1 MVEKDTKQLLLRP
14 GVTQYFQGGEMKKI
28 GIIGMG
34 NMGEAIL
41 KAFIKNGAQKA
52 SILCAEAKSAR
63 ADFIMNTYGIKCY
76 KDPGEIV
83 KKAQYLVLAVKP
95 QDSKNVLQAITP
107 YFNDKKVLISIMAGI
122 TTSNILSIVGKEV
135 KVVRIMPNIC
145 VKVGE
150 GAMGL
155 TSNNIALPEEVEEVK
170 TMFSSMGK
178 TVEVSEELMDAIT
191 ALGGSGPAFVL
202 LFLEAMI
209 DAGVKLGLPRDKS
222 STISSQVIKGTIKML
237 ETENLHPTIMREM
250 ITSPGGTT
258 IAGLTTMEQGA
269 LKGTVIRAIED
280 ACKRSKELSL

>member
-1 MVEKDTKQLLLRP
+1 
-14 GVTQYFQGGEMKKI
+14 MKKI

-41 KAFIKNGAQKA
+41 KALLQTGAQKT
-52 SILCAEAKSAR
+52 SIFCAETKQAR
-63 ADFIMNTYGIKCY
+63 ASFIAKTYGIKCY
-76 KDPGEIV
+76 ENPEEVIRRTD
-83 KKAQYLVLAVKP
+83 YLILAVKP
-95 QDSKNVLQAITP
+95 QDSKTILQAITP
-107 YFNDKKVLISIMAGI
+107 LLTEKKLLISIMAGV
-122 TTSNILSIVGKEV
+122 TTSNILSVLGRAV

-155 TSNNIALPEEVEEVK
+155 TSNKMVGTDDIEAVK
-170 TMFSSMGK
+170 IMFSPMGRI
-178 TVEVSEELMDAIT
+178 VEVGEELMDAIT

-209 DAGVKLGLPRDKS
+209 DAGVKLGIPRDKS
-222 STISSQVIKGTIKML
+222 AIISSQVMKGTIKML
-237 ETENLHPTIMREM
+237 ESEALHPSLMREM

-258 IAGLTTMEQGA
+258 IAGLATLEQGA
-269 LKGTVIRAIED
+269 FRGTVIRAIED

>member
-1 MVEKDTKQLLLRP
+1 
-14 GVTQYFQGGEMKKI
+14 MKKI

-41 KAFIKNGAQKA
+41 KAFLKKGIQKT
-52 SILCAEAKSAR
+52 SIFCAESKSAR
-63 ADFIMNTYGIKCY
+63 AGVIAKTYQIKCHE
-76 KDPGEIV
+76 DPKEIV
-83 KKAQYLVLAVKP
+83 KKAEYVVLAVKP
-95 QDSKNVLQAITP
+95 QDSKSIFQSIAPHFT
-107 YFNDKKVLISIMAGI
+107 DKKVLISIMAGI
-122 TTSNILSIVGKEV
+122 TTSNILSLAGKAL

-155 TSNNIALPEEVEEVK
+155 TSNKIVLPEEVQEIEA
-170 TMFSSMGK
+170 MFSSMGK
-178 TVEVSEELMDAIT
+178 TIEVGEELMDAVT

-222 STISSQVIKGTIKML
+222 TKISSQVIRGTIQML
-237 ETENLHPTIMREM
+237 EAENLHPTIMREM

-258 IAGLTTMEQGA
+258 IAGLAAMEKGA
-269 LKGTVIRAIED
+269 FKGTIIRAIED

>member
-1 MVEKDTKQLLLRP
+1 M
-14 GVTQYFQGGEMKKI
+14 YFQGGVMKKI

-41 KAFIKNGAQKA
+41 KAFLKNGTQKA
-52 SILCAEAKSAR
+52 SILCAEAKSTR
-63 ADFIMNTYGIKCY
+63 AKFISNSYGMKCY
-76 KDPGEIV
+76 GNPEEIV
-83 KKAQYLVLAVKP
+83 KKTEYLVLAVKP
-95 QDSKNVLQAITP
+95 QDSRNILQSISP
-107 YFNDKKVLISIMAGI
+107 LLNDKQVIISIMAGI
-122 TTSNILSIVGKEV
+122 TTSNILSIVGKAV

-155 TSNNIALPEEVEEVK
+155 TSNKIVLPGEMEDVK

-178 TVEVSEELMDAIT
+178 AVEVGEELMDAIT

-237 ETENLHPTIMREM
+237 ETENLHPAIMREM

-258 IAGLTTMEQGA
+258 IAGLAAMEQGA
-269 LKGTVIRAIED
+269 FKGTVMRAIED

>member
-1 MVEKDTKQLLLRP
+1 
-14 GVTQYFQGGEMKKI
+14 MKKI

-41 KAFIKNGAQKA
+41 KALLKNGAQKT
-52 SILCAEAKSAR
+52 SILCAETKSAR
-63 ADFIMNTYGIKCY
+63 ASFIVKTYGMKCY
-76 KDPGEIV
+76 ENHEEVV
-83 KKAQYLVLAVKP
+83 KKTDYLILAVKP
-95 QDSKNVLQAITP
+95 QDSKNVLQAIAPLFTE
-107 YFNDKKVLISIMAGI
+107 KKVLISIMAGI
-122 TTSNILSIVGKEV
+122 TTSNILSIAGKAV

-155 TSNNIALPEEVEEVK
+155 TSNKMVGGDDIEAIK
-170 TMFSSMGK
+170 TMFSPMGK
-178 TVEVSEELMDAIT
+178 TVEVGEELMDAIT

-209 DAGVKLGLPRDKS
+209 DAGVKLGIPRDKS
-222 STISSQVIKGTIKML
+222 TVISSQVMKGTIKML
-237 ETENLHPTIMREM
+237 ESESLHPTLMREM

-258 IAGLTTMEQGA
+258 IAGLAAMEQGA
-269 LKGTVIRAIED
+269 FRGTVIRAIEE

>member
-1 MVEKDTKQLLLRP
+1 
-14 GVTQYFQGGEMKKI
+14 MKKI

-41 KAFIKNGAQKA
+41 KALLKNGTQKT

-63 ADFIMNTYGIKCY
+63 ADCIAKTYQVKCY
-76 KDPGEIV
+76 ADPKEIV
-83 KKAQYLVLAVKP
+83 KKAEYLVLAVKP
-95 QDSKNVLQAITP
+95 QDSKSVLQSIATQ
-107 YFNDKKVLISIMAGI
+107 FTDKKVLISIMAGI
-122 TTSNILSIVGKEV
+122 TTSNILSLVGKAV

-155 TSNNIALPEEVEEVK
+155 TSNKIVMPEEVEEVK

-178 TVEVSEELMDAIT
+178 TVEVGEELMDAVT

-209 DAGVKLGLPRDKS
+209 DAGVKLGMPRDKS
-222 STISSQVIKGTIKML
+222 TTVSSQVIKGTIKML
-237 ETENLHPTIMREM
+237 EAESLHPTIMREM

-258 IAGLTTMEQGA
+258 IAGLATMEQGA
-269 LKGTVIRAIED
+269 FKGTIIRAIED

>member
-1 MVEKDTKQLLLRP
+1 
-14 GVTQYFQGGEMKKI
+14 MKKI

-41 KAFIKNGAQKA
+41 KALLKNGAQKT
-52 SILCAEAKSAR
+52 SILCAETKSAR
-63 ADFIMNTYGIKCY
+63 ASFIMKTYGMKCY
-76 KDPGEIV
+76 ENHEEVV
-83 KKAQYLVLAVKP
+83 KKTDYLILAVKP
-95 QDSKNVLQAITP
+95 QDSKNVLQSIAP
-107 YFNDKKVLISIMAGI
+107 LFSEKKVLISIMAGI
-122 TTSNILSIVGKEV
+122 TTSNILSIAGKAV

-155 TSNNIALPEEVEEVK
+155 TSNKMVGADDIEAIK
-170 TMFSSMGK
+170 TMFSPMGK
-178 TVEVSEELMDAIT
+178 TVEVGEELMDAIT

-209 DAGVKLGLPRDKS
+209 DAGVKLGIPRDKS
-222 STISSQVIKGTIKML
+222 TVISSQVMKGTIKML
-237 ETENLHPTIMREM
+237 ESESLHPTLMREM

-258 IAGLTTMEQGA
+258 IAGLAAMEQGA
-269 LKGTVIRAIED
+269 FRGTVIRAIEE